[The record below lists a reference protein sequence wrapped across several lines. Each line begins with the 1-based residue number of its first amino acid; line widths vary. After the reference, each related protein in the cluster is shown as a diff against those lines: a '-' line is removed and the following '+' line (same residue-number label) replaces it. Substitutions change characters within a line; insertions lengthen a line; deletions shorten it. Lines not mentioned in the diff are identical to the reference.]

1 MGTLFRELCVHLFGQ
16 MFDGMDVILGVLV
29 AFAWW
34 CLDYA
39 VIERRHRPHHAIVLA
54 LAAALVLGVV
64 IVPNWSGKTLLRAA
78 VMAVLVYLP
87 LRIGGQV
94 SRARKGQ

>member
-1 MGTLFRELCVHLFGQ
+1 

-39 VIERRHRPHHAIVLA
+39 IIERRHRTHHAIILA
-54 LAAALVLGVV
+54 LTAAIILCLV

-87 LRIGGQV
+87 LRMGGRL
-94 SRARKGQ
+94 SRPRKGE